1 MFEFKELGNLVWLE
15 FAKLQRSA
23 GMISS
28 NQSFTARLSVPIW
41 AFLPIFTTS
50 IWMVYR
56 WCQLGFPT
64 FSDRPIS
71 RVRFPSPQVVSC
83 VFCRMVG
90 SRPKIL
96 TVSLRKMAGVTTPHF
111 PNHFASVG
119 RFIDSQVTVITVIP
133 IPESDK
139 DENNPILISLEKFGS
154 LSPHFRNH
162 FASPFSNPSSS
173 GKKKT
178 SWNFPWVFQF
188 HPIFPHISPSI
199 SQAFRKGTGPESGW
213 VSIQIS
219 GKELARRTAA
229 PLEDDLEDEAPEGTS
244 ELQWQIQKRC
254 NKENDWLARLAAL
267 GWGFLETFFF

>member
-173 GKKKT
+173 GKKNLMEF
-178 SWNFPWVFQF
+178 SMGFP
-188 HPIFPHISPSI
+188 ISPYI
-199 SQAFRKGTGPESGW
+199 SPYFPKHFP
-213 VSIQIS
+213 SIQE
-219 GKELARRTAA
+219 GHGPGEWLGQH
-229 PLEDDLEDEAPEGTS
+229 PDLRERVGASHRG
-244 ELQWQIQKRC
+244 
-254 NKENDWLARLAAL
+254 AL
-267 GWGFLETFFF
+267 GG